1 MDDIR
6 NGKENE
12 IMDKNIEN
20 VIEVKDLY
28 FSYTKTPFLKDINF
42 TVNKGEIFGFLG
54 PSGAGKSTLQKVLT
68 GLCTNYEGT
77 ARILG
82 VDSNKHGKDFY
93 EKIGVDFE
101 FPSLFEK
108 LTARENLDYF
118 ASLYSGETRDVDE
131 LLKEVGLYEHA
142 DKKVSDFSKGMK
154 SRLNFIKSLV
164 HNPEILFLDEPTSGL
179 DPNNAKIMKDMIMKE
194 REKGKTIIITT
205 HNMQDATE
213 LCDRVVFIVDGQMKA
228 LDTPHNFIMKRGAAK
243 VTYSY
248 MENGKEQSGT
258 SVLSELS
265 DDMLLKELISGN
277 RIIAIHSAEPTLSD
291 IFMELTGAQLD

>member
-1 MDDIR
+1 
-6 NGKENE
+6 
-12 IMDKNIEN
+12 MDKNIEN

-131 LLKEVGLYEHA
+131 LFKEVGLYEHA

-179 DPNNAKIMKDMIMKE
+179 DPNNAQIMKDMIMKE

-248 MENGKEQSGT
+248 MENGKEQSNT

>member
-1 MDDIR
+1 
-6 NGKENE
+6 
-12 IMDKNIEN
+12 MDKNIEN

-131 LLKEVGLYEHA
+131 LFKEVGLYEHA

-248 MENGKEQSGT
+248 MENGKEQSNT

-265 DDMLLKELISGN
+265 DDMLLKELIAEN

>member
-1 MDDIR
+1 
-6 NGKENE
+6 
-12 IMDKNIEN
+12 MDKNKEN
-20 VIEVKDLY
+20 VIEVSDLY

-42 TVNKGEIFGFLG
+42 SVSKGEIFGFLG

-68 GLCTNYEGT
+68 GLCTNYQGT

-82 VDSNKHGKDFY
+82 MDSNKHGKEFY
-93 EKIGVDFE
+93 ERIGVDFE

-118 ASLYSGETRDVDE
+118 AGLYSGEKRNVDE
-131 LLKEVGLYEHA
+131 LLKEVGLFEHA
-142 DKKVSDFSKGMK
+142 DKKVSSFSKGMK

-164 HNPEILFLDEPTSGL
+164 HNPQILFLDEPTSGL
-179 DPNNAKIMKDMIMKE
+179 DPNNAKIMKDMIIKE

-228 LDTPHNFIMKRGAAK
+228 LDTPHNFIMKRGAAR
-243 VTYSY
+243 VTYSF
-248 MENGKEQSGT
+248 MENGKEQLKT
-258 SVLSELS
+258 SILSELS
-265 DDMLLKELISGN
+265 KDELLQKLISEN
-277 RIIAIHSAEPTLSD
+277 RIASIHSTEPTLSD

>member
-1 MDDIR
+1 
-6 NGKENE
+6 
-12 IMDKNIEN
+12 MDKNIEN

-28 FSYTKTPFLKDINF
+28 FSYTKIPFLKDINF

-248 MENGKEQSGT
+248 MENGKEQSNT

-265 DDMLLKELISGN
+265 DDMLLKELIAEN

>member
-1 MDDIR
+1 
-6 NGKENE
+6 
-12 IMDKNIEN
+12 MDKNKEN
-20 VIEVKDLY
+20 VIEVSDLY

-42 TVNKGEIFGFLG
+42 SVSKGEIFGFLG

-68 GLCTNYEGT
+68 GLCTNYQGT
-77 ARILG
+77 ARIL
-82 VDSNKHGKDFY
+82 DMNSNKHGKEFY
-93 EKIGVDFE
+93 ERIGVDFE

-118 ASLYSGETRDVDE
+118 AGLYSGEKRNVDE
-131 LLKEVGLYEHA
+131 LLKEVGLFEHA
-142 DKKVSDFSKGMK
+142 DKKVSSFSKGMK

-164 HNPEILFLDEPTSGL
+164 HNPQILFLDEPTSGL
-179 DPNNAKIMKDMIMKE
+179 DPNNAKIMKDMIIKE

-228 LDTPHNFIMKRGAAK
+228 LDTPHNFIMKRGAAR
-243 VTYSY
+243 VTYSF
-248 MENGKEQSGT
+248 MENGKEQLKT
-258 SVLSELS
+258 SILSEIS
-265 DDMLLKELISGN
+265 KDELLQKLISEN
-277 RIIAIHSAEPTLSD
+277 RIASIHSTEPTLSD